1 MNNNLNQSS
10 MVKDTFTIEDM
21 RKAFQAGQQTVN
33 ANIGYNAFLGENG
46 IYGTRI
52 NDGFVFQNNRNPET
66 DHDIVKIL

>member
-33 ANIGYNAFLGENG
+33 ANIGYNAFLGEMG
-46 IYGTRI
+46 YIHYSYDTTFE
-52 NDGFVFQNNRNPET
+52 DWLKEFQS
-66 DHDIVKIL
+66 

>member
-46 IYGTRI
+46 IYG
-52 NDGFVFQNNRNPET
+52 
-66 DHDIVKIL
+66 

>member
-1 MNNNLNQSS
+1 

-46 IYGTRI
+46 IYGQEPMMVLYSKI
-52 NDGFVFQNNRNPET
+52 IET
-66 DHDIVKIL
+66 PKLIMIL